1 MGRIKSIDNGESI
14 TYEYD
19 SYGQLEKETNN
30 ILDKTIEYEYNEIGN
45 LLSVTTYPH
54 VNGVASTTG
63 TTVSYSYNTAHPDR
77 LTRVGSNSISYNS
90 MGCITSYNSR
100 IYRWERGKLAGY
112 TRGSM
117 SQPGSPYE
125 DCVYT
130 YNAYGQRV
138 SKTYTYDPNPA
149 VANDASYTYTTTY
162 TYDNSGRLIR
172 EYTTE
177 THNINGVGTREFIY
191 LYDESGVIGVI
202 YYVSGAL
209 QGTYYYHRNLLGD
222 VIAIYSAN
230 GVKQAEYAYDAF
242 GNCTTI
248 YGASSSIGKYNP
260 IRYRG
265 YYCDIETGW
274 YFLNARY
281 YAPELRRFI
290 SPDDT
295 AYLDPET
302 PNGLNLYCYCGND
315 PVNFVDPSGHE
326 AEWYN
331 ILGWIGLG
339 LVVAAATVLTMGTLG
354 IAVGG
359 AGLLGAVIHGAA
371 TGALIGAGI
380 GVIGGAVGGIIYD
393 AVAGNEFGLSVWA
406 GVQAGLGIGAIV
418 GMAVGGYT
426 GYATFHGHSVYIS
439 TSDGTVN
446 YVGRTNDIARR
457 TLEHA
462 NAGRGIVPQE
472 VASKLT
478 LKQARGLE
486 QALINKY
493 KMIKNG
499 GTLLNR
505 INSIAT
511 SNPIYNKAVAWGN
524 MYIKLHPWKFI

>member
-1 MGRIKSIDNGESI
+1 MGRIKSINNGETI

-19 SYGQLEKETNN
+19 SYGQLTKEVNN
-30 ILDKTIEYEYNEIGN
+30 VLDKTIEYRYNGIGN
-45 LLSVTTYPH
+45 IESVTTKP
-54 VNGVASTTG
+54 TG
-63 TTVSYSYNTAHPDR
+63 GTATTVSYTYNTAYPDR

-125 DCVYT
+125 NCVYT
-130 YNAYGQRV
+130 YNALGQRV

-149 VANDASYTYTTTY
+149 VSNDASYTYTTTY

-177 THNINGVGTREFIY
+177 THNINGAGTRELVY

-222 VIAIYSAN
+222 VTAIYSAN

-265 YYCDIETGW
+265 YYCDIETNW
-274 YFLNARY
+274 YFLNSRY

-295 AYLDPET
+295 AYLDPKT
-302 PNGLNLYCYCGND
+302 PNGLNLYCYCNND
-315 PVNFVDPSGHE
+315 PINRFDPSGH
-326 AEWYN
+326 AWEWSSF
-331 ILGWIGLG
+331 WQGLG
-339 LVVAAATVLTMGTLG
+339 YLAT
-354 IAVGG
+354 
-359 AGLLGAVIHGAA
+359 
-371 TGALIGAGI
+371 
-380 GVIGGAVGGIIYD
+380 
-393 AVAGNEFGLSVWA
+393 
-406 GVQAGLGIGAIV
+406 GIGAIV
-418 GMAVGGYT
+418 AGALVVASGVATWPMLLIAGITIGAGALTTINGASEILEAGT
-426 GYATFHGHSVYIS
+426 GYNLVEDTIFEGNSSAYITYATITGTVATVGSVICGGWYKYNTPRIQAYKNIANANFPGDYYPDNIAS
-439 TSDGTVN
+439 RPYFDSVLTQKNIIKYGKMTKSIGKNGKIFYEFTVKGTAMINGSLNSGVYELVLTSD
-446 YVGRTNDIARR
+446 Y
-457 TLEHA
+457 
-462 NAGRGIVPQE
+462 
-472 VASKLT
+472 KL
-478 LKQARGLE
+478 
-486 QALINKY
+486 IWH
-493 KMIKNG
+493 
-499 GTLLNR
+499 LLFN
-505 INSIAT
+505 T
-511 SNPIYNKAVAWGN
+511 KG
-524 MYIKLHPWKFI
+524 